1 MDTQNSSS
9 NDKPVGAIM
18 TPLRWAKWLVRESG
32 FVSKWMQGATI
43 CDPTAGRGVFVN
55 ALIDVASEDGVEM
68 DDAMLLRLFLVE
80 REAAFL
86 REFHESFQFK
96 YKRIF
101 PKENTVC
108 ADIVLENPGRKFDL
122 LVGNPPW
129 VNFNDLPPGYKE
141 QLKSEFIANGLVADN
156 QLLLLGC
163 ARVDFSALVL
173 AVAMKNNLEAHGE
186 GVFFLPLSLFQ
197 NDGAHSGFRRY
208 SIGDTTFRPTEIWA
222 FTETKVFPEVATR
235 FGAVRF
241 ERDAVARFPVP
252 YRVESGG
259 GWIKRFAA
267 PVGDANAPLAVF
279 DSVLEFEQTPNL
291 SLIEVREDQ
300 KPRQGVNTCGAND
313 VFILDEPP
321 SDLPQDFLF
330 PLITKE
336 CFREDKPSPRKHVLL
351 PYDWQTGKPLDEASM
366 HAVPTLALYFAL
378 RKAQLLARKGTML
391 NTWMKRGIWW
401 ACLGVG
407 EYNFAPFK
415 IVWEAYGKTN
425 FRPRI
430 FGSFNGKPWQANQ
443 AMHAFIPCS
452 SLAEAKHLLEQ
463 LESSNIESYL
473 KSLSVEGTCN
483 WAQPGRIKRF
493 LHFIPEVRELT
504 PELQFCST

>member
-1 MDTQNSSS
+1 MRVSSS
-9 NDKPVGAIM
+9 HDKPVGAVM

-32 FVSKWMQGATI
+32 FVSTWAQGATI
-43 CDPTAGRGVFVN
+43 CDPTAGRGVFAH
-55 ALIDVASEDGVEM
+55 ALVDVASEDGFEV
-68 DDAMLLRLFLVE
+68 DAAMLARLFLIE
-80 REAAFL
+80 RETAFL

-96 YKRIF
+96 YKRAF
-101 PKENTVC
+101 PKQNTVC
-108 ADIVLENPGRKFDL
+108 ADIVLENPNRKFDF

-129 VNFNDLPPGYKE
+129 ANFNDLPPAYRE
-141 QLKSEFIANGLVADN
+141 SLKSAFIANGLVDDN

-173 AVAMKNNLEAHGE
+173 AVAMKRNLEARGE
-186 GVFFLPLSLFQ
+186 GIFFLPLSLFQ

-208 SIGDTTFRPTEIWA
+208 SIGDTTFRPADIWA
-222 FTETKVFPEVATR
+222 FTETKVFPEVSTR

-241 ERDAVARFPVP
+241 ERNAIASYPIP

-259 GWIKRFAA
+259 GWTKRFAA
-267 PVGDANAPLAVF
+267 PVGGANAPLAVF
-279 DSVLEFEQTPNL
+279 DSALEFEQTPRL
-291 SLIEVREDQ
+291 TRIVVRENQ

-313 VFILDEPP
+313 VFIFDNIPADVPL
-321 SDLPQDFLF
+321 DFLF

-336 CFREDKPSPRKHVLL
+336 CFREDKPSPRRYIVL
-351 PYDWQTGKPLDEASM
+351 PYEERTGRPLDETHLHSN
-366 HAVPTLALYFAL
+366 PTLAAYFST
-378 RKAQLLARKGTML
+378 RKNQLLARKGTML
-391 NTWMKRGIWW
+391 NAWMKRGIWW

-415 IVWEAYGKTN
+415 VVWEAYGKAN

-430 FGSFNGKPWQANQ
+430 FGSYNGKPWQANQ
-443 AMHAFIPCS
+443 AMHAFIPCC
-452 SLAEAKHLLEQ
+452 SLAEAEELLDR
-463 LESSNIESYL
+463 LENSNIEAYL

-493 LHFIPEVRELT
+493 LQFIPDAQEESL
-504 PELQFCST
+504 EIAL

>member
-1 MDTQNSSS
+1 MRVFSSH
-9 NDKPVGAIM
+9 DKPVGAVM

-43 CDPTAGRGVFVN
+43 CDPTAGCGVFAH
-55 ALIDVASEDGVEM
+55 ALVDVATEDGVEV
-68 DDAMLLRLFLVE
+68 DDEMLARIFLIE

-86 REFHESFQFK
+86 REFHESFKFN
-96 YKRIF
+96 YKRSF
-101 PKENTVC
+101 PKQNTAL
-108 ADIVLENPGRKFDL
+108 ADIVLENPCRKFDL

-129 VNFNDLPPGYKE
+129 ANFNDLPPTYRE
-141 QLKSEFIANGLVADN
+141 SLKGAFIANGLVHDN

-163 ARVDFSALVL
+163 ARVDFAALVL
-173 AVAMKNNLEAHGE
+173 AVAIKQNLEVRGE
-186 GVFFLPLSLFQ
+186 GIFFLPLSLFQ

-208 SIGDTTFRPTEIWA
+208 SIGDTTFRPAEIWA

-241 ERDAVARFPVP
+241 ERNAVARYPIP

-259 GWIKRFAA
+259 GWAERFAA
-267 PVGDANAPLAVF
+267 PIGGANAPLAVF
-279 DSVLEFEQTPNL
+279 DSAIEFAETPQL
-291 SLIEVREDQ
+291 TRISVRENQ

-313 VFILDEPP
+313 VFIFDDIPRDVP
-321 SDLPQDFLF
+321 TNFLF

-336 CFREDKPSPRKHVLL
+336 CFREDEPSPRRYVVL
-351 PYDWQTGKPLDEASM
+351 PYDERTGRPLDETHLRSI
-366 HAVPTLALYFAL
+366 PKLAAYFL
-378 RKAQLLARKGTML
+378 ERKNQLLARKGTML
-391 NTWMKRGIWW
+391 NAWMKRGVWW

-415 IVWEAYGKTN
+415 VAWEAYGKTN

-430 FGSFNGKPWQANQ
+430 FGSHNGKPWQANQ
-443 AMHAFIPCS
+443 AMHAFIPCC
-452 SLAEAKHLLEQ
+452 SLAEAEELLSLLEN
-463 LESSNIESYL
+463 SNIESYL
-473 KSLSVEGTCN
+473 RSLSVEGTCN

-493 LHFIPEVRELT
+493 LQFT
-504 PELQFCST
+504 PAEGGKNQT

>member
-1 MDTQNSSS
+1 
-9 NDKPVGAIM
+9 M

-32 FVSKWMQGATI
+32 FVSKWAQGATI
-43 CDPTAGRGVFVN
+43 CDPTAGRGVFAHAFV
-55 ALIDVASEDGVEM
+55 DVASEDGVDV
-68 DDAMLLRLFLVE
+68 DDAMLARLFLIE

-96 YKRIF
+96 YKRAF
-101 PKENTVC
+101 PKRNTVC
-108 ADIVLENPGRKFDL
+108 ADIVLENPNRKFDV

-129 VNFNDLPPGYKE
+129 ANFNDLPSPYRE
-141 QLKSEFIANGLVADN
+141 SLKSAFIANGLVDDN

-173 AVAMKNNLEAHGE
+173 AVAMKHNLEAHGE
-186 GVFFLPLSLFQ
+186 GIFFLPLSLFQ

-208 SIGDTTFRPTEIWA
+208 SIGDTTFRPTGIWA
-222 FTETKVFPEVATR
+222 FNETKVFPDVATR

-241 ERDAVARFPVP
+241 ERDAVASYPIP
-252 YRVESGG
+252 YQVESGS
-259 GWIKRFAA
+259 GWTKRFAA
-267 PVGDANAPLAVF
+267 PIGNANAPLAVF
-279 DSVLEFEQTPNL
+279 DSALEFEQTPRL
-291 SLIEVREDQ
+291 TSIAVRENQ

-313 VFILDEPP
+313 IFIFDAIPADVPL
-321 SDLPQDFLF
+321 DFLF

-336 CFREDKPSPRKHVLL
+336 CFREVAPSPRKYIVL
-351 PYDWQTGKPLDEASM
+351 PYHEQTGRPLDETHLRSI
-366 HAVPTLALYFAL
+366 PTLAAYFSTQ
-378 RKAQLLARKGTML
+378 KAKLLARKGTML
-391 NTWMKRGIWW
+391 NALMKRGIWW

-415 IVWEAYGKTN
+415 VVWEAYGKSN

-430 FGSFNGKPWQANQ
+430 FGSYNGKPWQANQ
-443 AMHAFIPCS
+443 AMQAFIPCC
-452 SLAEAKHLLEQ
+452 SLAEAEELLDQMEN
-463 LESSNIESYL
+463 SNIESYL

-493 LHFIPEVRELT
+493 LQFIPDAQQEMLEL
-504 PELQFCST
+504 PL

>member
-1 MDTQNSSS
+1 
-9 NDKPVGAIM
+9 M

-32 FVSKWMQGATI
+32 FVSKWAAGATI
-43 CDPTAGRGVFVN
+43 CDPTAGRGMF
-55 ALIDVASEDGVEM
+55 ASAMLDVASEDGLDVN
-68 DDAMLLRLFLVE
+68 DAMLSRLFLVE

-86 REFHESFQFK
+86 REFHESFRLK
-96 YKRIF
+96 YNRSF
-101 PKENTVC
+101 PKQNTMC
-108 ADIVLENPGRKFDL
+108 ADIVLENPRRKFDSL
-122 LVGNPPW
+122 IGNPPW
-129 VNFNDLPPGYKE
+129 VNFNDLPAGYKE
-141 QLKSEFIANGLVADN
+141 RLKHAFIANGLIEDK

-163 ARVDFSALVL
+163 ARVDLSALVL
-173 AVAMKNNLEAHGE
+173 AVAMKENLETHGE

-208 SIGDTTFRPTEIWA
+208 AIGGTTFRPVEMWA
-222 FTETKVFPEVATR
+222 FTDSEVFPEVTTR

-241 ERDAVARFPVP
+241 ERDAIASYPIP
-252 YRVESGG
+252 YRVESAG
-259 GWIKRFAA
+259 GWTKRFAA

-279 DSVLEFEQTPNL
+279 DSALEFEKAPRLTT
-291 SLIEVREDQ
+291 IAVRENQ
-300 KPRQGVNTCGAND
+300 KPRQGVNTCGANE
-313 VFILDEPP
+313 VFIFDDVPA
-321 SDLPQDFLF
+321 DLPREFLF
-330 PLITKE
+330 PLITRE
-336 CFREDKPSPRKHVLL
+336 CFRENESTPRKHILL
-351 PYDWQTGKPLDEASM
+351 PYDKRTGRPLDEAHLRS
-366 HAVPTLALYFAL
+366 VPSLAAYFAT

-415 IVWEAYGKTN
+415 VVWEAYGKAN

-430 FGSFNGKPWQANQ
+430 FGCVNGQPWQANQ
-443 AMHAFIPCS
+443 AMQAFIPCS
-452 SLAEAKHLLEQ
+452 TLAEAEDLLDR

-493 LHFIPEVRELT
+493 LQFMPETRQEAL
-504 PELQFCST
+504 ELQL

>member
-1 MDTQNSSS
+1 
-9 NDKPVGAIM
+9 M

-32 FVSKWMQGATI
+32 FVSKWAAGATI

-55 ALIDVASEDGVEM
+55 ALIDVASEDGIEV
-68 DDAMLLRLFLVE
+68 DDRMLSQLFLVE
-80 REAAFL
+80 RESSFL
-86 REFHESFQFK
+86 CEFHESFRLK
-96 YKRIF
+96 YNRTF
-101 PKENTVC
+101 PKHNAVC
-108 ADIVLENPGRKFDL
+108 ADVILENPHRRFDF

-129 VNFNDLPPGYKE
+129 VNFNDLSRAYKE
-141 QLKSEFIANGLVADN
+141 RLKSAFIANGMVEDN

-163 ARVDFSALVL
+163 ARVDLSALVL
-173 AVAMKNNLEAHGE
+173 AVAMKENLEIHGE

-208 SIGDTTFRPTEIWA
+208 AIGGTTFRPAEIWA
-222 FTETKVFPEVATR
+222 FTESEVFPEVATR

-241 ERDAVARFPVP
+241 ERDNVASYPIP
-252 YRVESGG
+252 YHVEAGD
-259 GWIKRFAA
+259 GWIQRFAA
-267 PVGDANAPLAVF
+267 PIGDANAPLAVF
-279 DSVLEFEQTPNL
+279 DSALEFEQTPRL
-291 SLIEVREDQ
+291 TMIEVRENQ

-313 VFILDEPP
+313 VFIFNDVPADVPP
-321 SDLPQDFLF
+321 EFLF

-336 CFREDKPSPRKHVLL
+336 CFREDEASPRKYIVL
-351 PYDWQTGKPLDEASM
+351 PYDEPTGKPLDEPHLRSI
-366 HAVPTLALYFAL
+366 PKLAAYFAT
-378 RKAQLLARKGTML
+378 RKNQLLARKGTML

-415 IVWEAYGKTN
+415 VVWEAYGKTN

-452 SLAEAKHLLEQ
+452 SLAEAEHLLEQ
-463 LESSNIESYL
+463 LETSNIESYL

-504 PELQFCST
+504 PELQFFPT